1 MSNPAPMDR
10 RRFLTTTAIGV
21 TAIALTRESAFAAAS
36 GSFVP
41 LMSIGFAAALPASG
55 TFVRLSSAGSL
66 YLPDPTF
73 LSHGARV
80 AVVASARGPK
90 HAGEP
95 GGVAVDAVMPTLGRT
110 PARFRFWGAA
120 ETGTSGNLS
129 FTVPVV
135 ATSGINFVARRMK
148 QSTKKDE
155 TSTTAPAD
163 LDPTPFTLSLG
174 SADGSKLQRGIYVVA
189 LRESAGE
196 TLADWSAFSI
206 VANQGAY
213 SVAGADFAWVIL
225 KIDYAK

>member
-1 MSNPAPMDR
+1 MSKPGPMDR

-21 TAIALTRESAFAAAS
+21 TAFALTREHALAAS

-41 LMSIGFAAALPASG
+41 LISIGFAPALPANGS
-55 TFVRLSSAGSL
+55 FVRLSGADSL
-66 YLPDPTF
+66 YLPDPSF
-73 LSHGARV
+73 LSRGGRV
-80 AVVASARGPK
+80 TVVGSARGAAHK
-90 HAGEP
+90 SET
-95 GGVAVDAVMPTLGRT
+95 GGVGVDVVMPTLGRA

-155 TSTTAPAD
+155 LSPTAPAD

-174 SADGSKLQRGIYVVA
+174 SAAGPKLQRGIYVVA
-189 LRESAGE
+189 LRESASE
-196 TLADWSAFSI
+196 TLSDWSAFSI

-213 SVAGADFAWVIL
+213 SVAGAGFAWVIL